1 MISKPQAGISG
12 SVPEALP
19 LTRGQ
24 LDIWLAEEAGRA
36 GVKWQLGML
45 ARLDGAI
52 EHGVLEQAI
61 RHVVGEAE
69 PLRASFSEVDGQV
82 LQTLVDYPDVEL
94 ATTT

>member
-1 MISKPQAGISG
+1 
-12 SVPEALP
+12 
-19 LTRGQ
+19 
-24 LDIWLAEEAGRA
+24 
-36 GVKWQLGML
+36 ML